1 MFFGSWAVL
10 LALMCLVVAVA
21 MLAVIV
27 AVAIILSKEGQHR
40 RETEQA
46 AKAGRPEIGEAARGE
61 DPAD

>member
-1 MFFGSWAVL
+1 MFFGSWGIF
-10 LALMCLVVAVA
+10 LALVCLVVVVA

-46 AKAGRPEIGEAARGE
+46 AKAGRPDVGE
-61 DPAD
+61 DQAD